1 MFVYLPFMHSE
12 DLSHQQ
18 QSVTL
23 FQQLARERAY
33 LGAVSYAV
41 RHQEIIERFGRFPHR
56 NAMGALADSYG
67 SLRAFYGKNF
77 WQLAAGLPSW
87 GA

>member
-1 MFVYLPFMHSE
+1 
-12 DLSHQQ
+12 
-18 QSVTL
+18 VTL
-23 FQQLARERAY
+23 GEFFGGLGLLVGCLTRVAAGGIGIIM
-33 LGAVSYAV
+33 LGAIVLV
-41 RHQEIIERFGRFPHR
+41 
-56 NAMGALADSYG
+56 GALADSYG